1 MAPTEQNDK
10 LASVLDKVKF
20 DERGL
25 VPCICQDATTGEV
38 LMMAWMNRE
47 SLGITIERGVA
58 CYWSR
63 SRQKLWL
70 KGESS
75 GHTQKIIDL
84 RMDCDAD
91 CLLIKVEQQGPA
103 CHTGYRSC
111 FYLKQTD
118 GQWTE
123 EGERLVTQDDMNRKY
138 GR

>member
-1 MAPTEQNDK
+1 MTTNSANI
-10 LASVLDKVKF
+10 LDAVKF
-20 DERGL
+20 DAQGL
-25 VPCICQDATTGEV
+25 VPCICQDAVTGEI

-47 SLGITIERGVA
+47 SLQVTLERGVA

-75 GHTQKIIDL
+75 GHTQKIVDIRL
-84 RMDCDAD
+84 DCDAD

-111 FYLKQTD
+111 FYRRVEGDAWRED
-118 GQWTE
+118 GQ
-123 EGERLVTQDDMNRKY
+123 RLLSQEDMDKKY
-138 GR
+138 GKK